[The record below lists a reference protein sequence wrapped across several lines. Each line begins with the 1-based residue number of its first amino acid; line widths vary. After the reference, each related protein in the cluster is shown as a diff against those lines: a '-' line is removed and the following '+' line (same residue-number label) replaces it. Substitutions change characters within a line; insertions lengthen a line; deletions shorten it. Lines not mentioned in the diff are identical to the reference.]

1 VLYVSLNREIFFFRP
16 EKNGGSNMKIGLWS
30 DCHNFPSLPLMKL
43 SAYHK
48 KLGDSVSLYLP
59 LEEYDVVYAS
69 KVFSFTADIDAE
81 YEVRADELRR
91 GGTGYCI
98 SVKDGKEVFDESK
111 NTPLPR
117 EIEHIYPDYGLYPQY
132 NFAVGYLTR
141 GCPRNCGF
149 CVVGKKEGCRSE
161 QVAELSEFWRGQ
173 KIIKLLDPNILAC
186 KDHEQLLQDLAN
198 SGAMI
203 DFTQGLDIR
212 LMNSDEDTLKRHRH
226 TMIAEPVILQRSH
239 GYNKGGIKRG
249 KAPTIT
255 ATGRYEQNNFVAIP
269 VRNGEIGEG
278 RQAERIYSVQGK
290 AVSLKASN
298 GGGGSQTG
306 LYKIDLPDGN
316 YIIRKLYPIEAER
329 CQTIPDNYTEGIS
342 NTQRYKC
349 IGNGWTVDVISHILK
364 QLRN

>member
-1 VLYVSLNREIFFFRP
+1 
-16 EKNGGSNMKIGLWS
+16 MKIGLWS
-30 DCHNFPSLPLMKL
+30 DCHHFPSLPLMKL

-48 KLGDSVSLYLP
+48 SLGDSVLPYIP
-59 LEEYDVVYAS
+59 LEHYDLVYAS

-98 SVKDGKEVFDESK
+98 SVKDGREVFDANN

-132 NFAVGYLTR
+132 NFATGYLTR

-186 KDHEQLLQDLAN
+186 KDHERLLQDLAN
-198 SGAMI
+198 SGATI

-212 LMNSDEDTLKRHRH
+212 LINSDNIRLLNNVRTTILHFAWDNPKHDLTEHFKRFAELTNVKSERNKAVYVLTNFNSTLNEDLYRIYALRDLGYSPYV
-226 TMIAEPVILQRSH
+226 MIYQKETAPREVRRLQRWCNCRWIFRSCPDFK
-239 GYNKGGIKRG
+239 GYK
-249 KAPTIT
+249 
-255 ATGRYEQNNFVAIP
+255 
-269 VRNGEIGEG
+269 
-278 RQAERIYSVQGK
+278 
-290 AVSLKASN
+290 
-298 GGGGSQTG
+298 
-306 LYKIDLPDGN
+306 
-316 YIIRKLYPIEAER
+316 
-329 CQTIPDNYTEGIS
+329 
-342 NTQRYKC
+342 
-349 IGNGWTVDVISHILK
+349 
-364 QLRN
+364 

>member
-1 VLYVSLNREIFFFRP
+1 
-16 EKNGGSNMKIGLWS
+16 MKIGLWS

-81 YEVRADELRR
+81 YEVRAGELRR

-98 SVKDGKEVFDESK
+98 SVKDGREVFDANK

-117 EIEHIYPDYGLYPQY
+117 EIEHIYPDYGLYPQF
-132 NFAVGYLTR
+132 NFAAGFLTR

-186 KDHEQLLQDLAN
+186 KNHEQLLQDLAN
-198 SGAMI
+198 SDARV

-212 LMNSDEDTLKRHRH
+212 LMNSDNIRLLNDVRTTILHFAWDNPRDDLTEHFKRFAELTKVKSERNKAVYVLTNFNSTLNEDLYRIYTLRDLGYSPYVMVYQKETAPREIRR
-226 TMIAEPVILQRSH
+226 LQRWCNCRWIFRSCPDFS
-239 GYNKGGIKRG
+239 GYK
-249 KAPTIT
+249 
-255 ATGRYEQNNFVAIP
+255 
-269 VRNGEIGEG
+269 
-278 RQAERIYSVQGK
+278 
-290 AVSLKASN
+290 
-298 GGGGSQTG
+298 
-306 LYKIDLPDGN
+306 
-316 YIIRKLYPIEAER
+316 
-329 CQTIPDNYTEGIS
+329 
-342 NTQRYKC
+342 
-349 IGNGWTVDVISHILK
+349 
-364 QLRN
+364 